1 MIGIDTNILIRY
13 ITQDDEIQSELA
25 TKFIEKNCTGSKPGY
40 INQIVICEIIW
51 VLRRAYGYDKKIVI
65 QVVEKLL
72 RSSEIVVENSPNIWK
87 ALNEYENGNAD
98 FSDYLIALSNNNAGC
113 DFTIT
118 FDKKASGNKLF
129 KILL

>member
-25 TKFIEKNCTGSKPGY
+25 TKFIEKNCTVTKPGY
-40 INQIVICEIIW
+40 VNQIVICEIIW
-51 VLRRAYGYDKKIVI
+51 ILRRAYVYDKKLVI

-98 FSDYLIALSNNNAGC
+98 FSDYLIALSNNNSGC

-129 KILL
+129 KILS